1 MQQKFMEVTMNE
13 IEKINRYIARTNMKL
28 AITSPYH
35 MNLKELLGLSG
46 IAGEDVGRAIC
57 MAFEYGR
64 AKGYRAAKAEGRARA

>member
-35 MNLKELLGLSG
+35 MNLKELFGLSD
-46 IAGEDVGRAIC
+46 IAGEDAGRAIC